1 MAPISDQRYH
11 RLDPAEGECRCSVRS
26 RALAERDRLSVVLL
40 SGAFEKVHYALCMA
54 SAAAALGRPVTLFVT
69 LGALRAFVAEEAQ
82 GRPGW
87 MQLPIAEDLAGPEVA
102 DGGALDAR
110 YRARGIAGFEEL
122 LEACRGL
129 EVEFMACEMGMR
141 ALGLEPGELRADLE
155 LQPGGLATLLA
166 RGGHTVVL

>member
-1 MAPISDQRYH
+1 
-11 RLDPAEGECRCSVRS
+11 V
-26 RALAERDRLSVVLL
+26 AERDRLSVVLL
-40 SGAFEKVHYALCMA
+40 SRDFERVHYALCMA
-54 SAAAALGRPVTLFVT
+54 SAAAALERPVTLFVT
-69 LGALRAFVAEEAQ
+69 LGALAAFIAEDAQ

-87 MQLPIAEDLAGPEVA
+87 MRLPIAQDLAGPEVA

-122 LEACRGL
+122 LEACRAL
-129 EVEFMACEMGMR
+129 EVEFMVCDMGMR

-155 LQPGGLATLLA
+155 LRPGGLATLLA

>member
-1 MAPISDQRYH
+1 
-11 RLDPAEGECRCSVRS
+11 V
-26 RALAERDRLSVVLL
+26 AERDRLSVVLL
-40 SGAFEKVHYALCMA
+40 SRDFERVHYALCMA
-54 SAAAALGRPVTLFVT
+54 SAAAALERPVTLFVT
-69 LGALRAFVAEEAQ
+69 LGALSAFIAEDAQ

-87 MQLPIAEDLAGPEVA
+87 MRLPIVEDLAGPEVT

-122 LEACRGL
+122 LEACRAL
-129 EVEFMACEMGMR
+129 EVEFMVCEMGMR
-141 ALGLEPGELRADLE
+141 AMGLEPGKFRAGLE

>member
-1 MAPISDQRYH
+1 
-11 RLDPAEGECRCSVRS
+11 V
-26 RALAERDRLSVVLL
+26 AERDRLSVVLL
-40 SGAFEKVHYALCMA
+40 SRDFERVHYALCMA
-54 SAAAALGRPVTLFVT
+54 SAAAALERPVTLFVT
-69 LGALRAFVAEEAQ
+69 LGALQAFLAADAQ

-87 MQLPIAEDLAGPEVA
+87 MRLPIAEGLAGPGVA

-122 LEACRGL
+122 LEACRAL
-129 EVEFMACEMGMR
+129 EVEFMVCEMGMR
-141 ALGLEPGELRADLE
+141 AMGLEPGKFRADLE